1 MVSFNT
7 SKWGSK
13 VIDYLYDISI
23 ATPFILGG
31 LGLLTA
37 ILGVKGSIRKILIT
51 VIVVMMIYFLIPF
64 IMSFGFNEP

>member
-13 VIDYLYDISI
+13 VVDYLYDISI

-31 LGLLTA
+31 LGLLAA
-37 ILGVKGSIRKILIT
+37 ILGVKGNIRKIFVVI
-51 VIVVMMIYFLIPF
+51 IVVMMIYFLIPF